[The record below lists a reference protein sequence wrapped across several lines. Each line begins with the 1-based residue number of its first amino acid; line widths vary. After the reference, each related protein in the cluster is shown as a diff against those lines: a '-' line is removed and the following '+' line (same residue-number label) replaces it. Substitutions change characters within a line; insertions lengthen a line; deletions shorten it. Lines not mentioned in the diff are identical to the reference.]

1 METRRSSGLG
11 DAIRIDLVRLH
22 ETWMELVFPRQ
33 LDPGSVLGK
42 WKPETTVQKIGYYG
56 WGAVG
61 VPLVALGY
69 PLLLL
74 GVAVRYNA
82 AKLDSA
88 GTRLGIAGVVLLAAL
103 VWGALSVAAHFQ
115 LSTDAFLAVVAASA
129 VAVVSAALAFV
140 TSRVGGRGT
149 SILFAYPFALT
160 AIFLP
165 PVVAALFVPSL
176 QAVIFDPSEEL
187 AIWLLDSVLAIGGFS
202 EWLRATFSLRA
213 QYLFVEGEGFAL
225 MWFAIAVPI
234 GWLLGLLAAL
244 ADLIRPRQE

>member
-1 METRRSSGLG
+1 MEARRSSGLG

-22 ETWMELVFPRQ
+22 ETWMELAFPRQ

-42 WKPETTVQKIGYYG
+42 WKPETTLQEIAYYG
-56 WGAVG
+56 WATIG
-61 VPLVALGY
+61 VPLVAIGY
-69 PLLLL
+69 PLLLV

-82 AKLDSA
+82 TKLDSA
-88 GTRLGIAGVVLLAAL
+88 ATRLGIVGAVLLAAV

-115 LSTDAFLAVVAASA
+115 LPWEEFLAVVAASV
-129 VAVVSAALAFV
+129 VAVVSAGAAVFF
-140 TSRVGGRGT
+140 SRIGGRGT
-149 SILFAYPFALT
+149 SVVFAYPFALT

-165 PVVAALFVPSL
+165 PVVAALFVPAL
-176 QAVIFDPSEEL
+176 QALIFDPSEEL
-187 AIWLLDSVLAIGGFS
+187 AIWILDTVLVVGGFS

-225 MWFAIAVPI
+225 MWFALAVPT

-244 ADLIRPRQE
+244 ADLIRPRPE